1 MANRA
6 MTKSSFP
13 RPDRRLFLVGASA
26 LALSACSGILGP
38 PEAAQIYILKAAS
51 AAPVPGP
58 KVDWALAI
66 EIPTASEA
74 LDAQRIALTHSDT
87 TLDYYA
93 NAVWPDSLP
102 LMVQTAVLSAFQDG
116 GRLAAVAREQ
126 DALHADYNLA
136 LDIRDFAAHYST
148 PDGAPR
154 VTVTIIAQMAT
165 AHGRKVVANLN
176 ASQSAEASVN
186 SVDAVV
192 QALDTALG
200 AVIAQITQWALAL
213 PPPSTV
219 STP

>member
-13 RPDRRLFLVGASA
+13 RPDRRLFLLGASA

-38 PEAAQIYILKAAS
+38 PEAAPIYVLKAA
-51 AAPVPGP
+51 APAPAPGA
-58 KVDWALAI
+58 KVNWALAI

-93 NAVWPDSLP
+93 NATWPDSLP
-102 LMVQTAVLSAFQDG
+102 RMVQTAILSAFQDS

-126 DALHADYNLA
+126 DALHADYELA
-136 LDIRDFAAHYST
+136 LDIRDFAAHYAT

-154 VTVTIIAQMAT
+154 VTITIVAQMAT
-165 AHGRKVVANLN
+165 AHGRKVVANFT
-176 ASQSAEASVN
+176 ASQSAQASAN
-186 SVDAVV
+186 AVDAVV
-192 QALDTALG
+192 QALDSALG
-200 AVIAQITQWALAL
+200 AVVAQITQWALAL
-213 PPPSTV
+213 PAQHG
-219 STP
+219 